1 VRARQQ
7 GSGDWVGQRRA
18 DDRATAAASAINAA
32 VSAVIRQ
39 GPHTPDLGGT
49 DSTED
54 VTQAVISQLSLE
66 LARV

>member
-1 VRARQQ
+1 
-7 GSGDWVGQRRA
+7 
-18 DDRATAAASAINAA
+18 